1 MPFLNF
7 RRDHLRSTPEIIC
20 GLIWGSFPVGDH
32 LRRCTVVNAYV
43 ALITF
48 SDPIDYY

>member
-7 RRDHLRSTPEIIC
+7 RRDHLRSTPGIIC

-32 LRRCTVVNAYV
+32 LQRCTVVNV

-48 SDPIDYY
+48 SGPIDYY